1 MGHVFMTCPFLHQKQ
16 LPMSLT
22 DITFAQLRALLAVQ
36 RNGSIT
42 SAAAALGV
50 TQPVLTRGLRLLE
63 QQVGVGLLQRS
74 ARGASLTPYGLAL
87 VERAQR
93 IEEELRRAKDEL
105 LQMQGKVS
113 GNISMACS
121 PIPMMLFVPEAIGH
135 FRRTFTDVQVRVTE
149 AVYPELMN
157 EFRQESIDFAIGPIP
172 ERGLGRDFKT
182 TKLMD
187 VELVVAVRKGHRK
200 AHSKSIKDFLEED
213 WMVMGPPDGPG
224 AIVGQVFE
232 KYGLQAP
239 ATPLYL
245 ETVWSALEV
254 IRHSDLIGFIPRP
267 LALWAAQGIAV
278 APVVEVLPLL
288 RIHAITSKK
297 TILTPAARALISA
310 IRASAAG
317 YHAV

>member
-1 MGHVFMTCPFLHQKQ
+1 
-16 LPMSLT
+16 MSLA

-36 RNGSIT
+36 RQGSIT

-93 IEEELRRAKDEL
+93 IEDELRRAKDEL
-105 LQMQGKVS
+105 QQMQGKVS
-113 GNISMACS
+113 GRISIACS
-121 PIPMMLFVPEAIGH
+121 PIPMMLFVPEAIGQ
-135 FRRTFTDVQVRVTE
+135 FRRTFTDVEVRVTE
-149 AVYPELMN
+149 AVYPEVMN
-157 EFRQESIDFAIGPIP
+157 EFRQESLDFAIGPIP
-172 ERGLGRDFKT
+172 ERGLGRDYKT
-182 TKLMD
+182 SKLLD
-187 VELVVAVRKGHRK
+187 VDLVVAVRRGHRK
-200 AHSKSIKDFLEED
+200 ARAKSIKEFLDED
-213 WMVMGPPDGPG
+213 WMVMGPPGGPG

-232 KYGLQAP
+232 KNGLRPP
-239 ATPLYL
+239 ATVLYL

-254 IRHSDLIGFIPRP
+254 IRHSDLIGFIPKP
-267 LALWAAQGIAV
+267 LALWAAQDIAV
-278 APVVEVLPLL
+278 APVAEVLPIL

-317 YHAV
+317 HHSP